1 VITRRRRI
9 QALLVLL
16 VLACAGVLVMANRYG
31 TFDALV
37 PSVRTTAV
45 YDPPVLA
52 GQMAWTVVLCSG
64 GVYARRDETIVL
76 TSSDH
81 CAPEGSV
88 ANDADGTGVAG
99 TWGPIAYQPTC
110 SHVGYTCG
118 VSAMNYLIVAADRIP
133 WGHLNEIDMGAGG
146 YHVVAPGTRPL
157 DCADVKLDDEV
168 EIDGRAIYRKGR
180 VVEKGEYLKPV
191 DRDSI
196 YFPCMI
202 AANIR
207 VATGDSGGVVL
218 VRGVPSG
225 VVARGFD
232 GWLGFTPLG
241 AGLAE
246 LGLTM
251 CDTPNCGLTR
261 P

>member
-1 VITRRRRI
+1 
-9 QALLVLL
+9 VLL
-16 VLACAGVLVMANRYG
+16 LLASGGLLLLANRYG

-64 GVYARRDETIVL
+64 GVYARHDDTIVL

-81 CAPEGSV
+81 CAAEGSV
-88 ANDADGTGVAG
+88 ANDPDGTGVAG
-99 TWGPIAYQPTC
+99 VWGPIAYQASC
-110 SHVGYTCG
+110 SHSGYTCG

-146 YHVVAPGTRPL
+146 YRTLTPATTPIE
-157 DCADVKLDDEV
+157 CADVAVDDPV
-168 EIDGRAIYRKGR
+168 EFDGRGVYRKGR
-180 VVEKGEYLKPV
+180 VVEKAEYLKPV
-191 DRDSI
+191 EQDSI
-196 YFPCMI
+196 YFPCVI
-202 AANIR
+202 GANIR

-225 VVARGFD
+225 IAARAFR

-241 AGLAE
+241 TGLAA

-251 CDTPNCGLTR
+251 CDTPNCGLTPR
-261 P
+261 